1 MLQPAS
7 PPAGNPALLRP
18 LVPAPHFDPDPGNA
32 GTGTKSPEQAVRRW
46 RIDGWAMVR
55 QGSSVRGL
63 SAVGGPSAYGAS
75 QAGALL
81 RYRLGDARA
90 DSPFLFARA
99 SQALVDG
106 GQTELSLGMGWL
118 PLASLPIAAYGD
130 LRVTDGQGQRLVRPA
145 AYLVTEFAPW
155 RIDQRIE
162 AEAYLQA
169 GYVAGEF
176 ATPFVDG
183 QARIER
189 RMARV
194 GDAEV
199 RFGAAGWGGAQEGA
213 ARLDLGPSASLRF
226 DIGDVPVRLTADYR
240 FRLAGD
246 AEPGSGAAV
255 TIVSGF

>member
-1 MLQPAS
+1 
-7 PPAGNPALLRP
+7 
-18 LVPAPHFDPDPGNA
+18 
-32 GTGTKSPEQAVRRW
+32 
-46 RIDGWAMVR
+46 MVR
-55 QGSSVRGL
+55 EGSSASGL

-81 RYRLGDARA
+81 RYRLGNARA

-106 GQTELSLGMGWL
+106 GETELSLGLGWR
-118 PLASLPIAAYGD
+118 PLSSVPIAAYGD

-155 RIDQRIE
+155 RIDERIE

-169 GYVAGEF
+169 GYVAGAF

-183 QARIER
+183 QARIEQ
-189 RMARV
+189 RMVRI

-199 RFGAAGWGGAQEGA
+199 RLGAASWGGAQEGA
-213 ARLDLGPSASLRF
+213 ARLDLGPTARLRF
-226 DIGDVPVRLTADYR
+226 DIRDVPVRLSVDYR
-240 FRLAGD
+240 FRVAGD